1 VGAGRAAAEYRQ
13 RAEQHPWPPRWLRW
27 LPPSLILVT
36 TVLDHATPP
45 RYFFG
50 SLLSASV
57 VLAIFAYPP
66 LGVAATGATGCLL
79 LAVTQQFED
88 YIGPMTIVALIVLG
102 SVTVLSVVLCV
113 VLQRGES
120 RFRRVVA
127 VAEAAQLALLRP
139 LPDRIGSLRM
149 AGFYRAADDEA
160 LIGGDLYSVRPT
172 PFGTRVIVGDVK
184 GKGINATQTVATVI
198 STFQEAA
205 LLHPT
210 LPQVADRIDVALQLD
225 RDNPPPEPVS
235 DTPAE
240 PTAARAEGLADELFT
255 TAVLLEFSPDAR
267 TVRILDRGH
276 QPLVVIRPRAT
287 SVVETEHSLPLGMAD
302 LLTEPPGTTTCLLE
316 PGDIL
321 LAYSDG
327 VTEARDSTGT
337 FYPLPERLQ
346 RHCGDRTQ
354 PVSPS
359 DVISFLQEDVTRW
372 AHTLDDDVIAIA
384 FQRVRHGDP
393 QILTPTPS

>member
-1 VGAGRAAAEYRQ
+1 MASTLADPGDDGARSRDT
-13 RAEQHPWPPRWLRW
+13 P
-27 LPPSLILVT
+27 
-36 TVLDHATPP
+36 TVLFRIAADRIGRPGHLRLSSA
-45 RYFFG
+45 RCG
-50 SLLSASV
+50 SDR
-57 VLAIFAYPP
+57 AI
-66 LGVAATGATGCLL
+66 GCLF
-79 LAVTQQFED
+79 LAVTVQIED
-88 YIGPMTIVALIVLG
+88 YIGPMTVVALVVLG
-102 SVTVLSVVLCV
+102 SVTLLSVVLCV
-113 VLQRGES
+113 MLQRAAS
-120 RFRRVVA
+120 RYRRVLA

-172 PFGTRVIVGDVK
+172 PFGVRAIVGDVK

-235 DTPAE
+235 HTQPEHSADDAK
-240 PTAARAEGLADELFT
+240 GLVDELFT
-255 TAVLLEFSPDAR
+255 TAVLLEFTSDAR
-267 TVRILDRGH
+267 TVQVLDRGH
-276 QPLVVIRPRAT
+276 QPLLIVRRHTT
-287 SVVETEHSLPLGMAD
+287 SVVPAEHSLPLGMAD
-302 LLTEPPGTTTCLLE
+302 LLTEPPGTTACRLE

-337 FYPLPERLQ
+337 FYPLPERL
-346 RHCGDRTQ
+346 RHHYATSAQ

-359 DVISFLQEDVTRW
+359 DLISFLQEDVTRW
-372 AHTLDDDVIAIA
+372 AHTLGDDVIAIA
-384 FQRVRHGDP
+384 FQR
-393 QILTPTPS
+393 I

>member
-1 VGAGRAAAEYRQ
+1 MGVGRAAAEYRRQ
-13 RAEQHPWPPRWLRW
+13 AEQHPWPPRWLRW

-36 TVLDHATPP
+36 MALDHATPP

-50 SLLSASV
+50 SLLTASV
-57 VLAIFAYPP
+57 VLAIFVYRP
-66 LGVAATGATGCLL
+66 LGVAATGAIGCLF
-79 LAVTQQFED
+79 LAVTVQIED
-88 YIGPMTIVALIVLG
+88 YIGPMTVVALVVLG
-102 SVTVLSVVLCV
+102 SVTLLSVVLCV
-113 VLQRGES
+113 MLQRAAS
-120 RFRRVVA
+120 RYRRVLA

-172 PFGTRVIVGDVK
+172 PFGVRAIVGDVK

-235 DTPAE
+235 HTQPEHSADDAK
-240 PTAARAEGLADELFT
+240 GLVDELFT
-255 TAVLLEFSPDAR
+255 TAVLLEFTSDAR
-267 TVRILDRGH
+267 TVQVLDRGH
-276 QPLVVIRPRAT
+276 QPLLIVRRHTT
-287 SVVETEHSLPLGMAD
+287 SVVPAEHSLPLGMAD
-302 LLTEPPGTTTCLLE
+302 LLTEPPGTTACRLE

-337 FYPLPERLQ
+337 FYPLPERL
-346 RHCGDRTQ
+346 RHHYATSAQ

-359 DVISFLQEDVTRW
+359 DLISFLQEDVTRW
-372 AHTLDDDVIAIA
+372 AHTLGDDVIAIA
-384 FQRVRHGDP
+384 FQR
-393 QILTPTPS
+393 I

>member
-1 VGAGRAAAEYRQ
+1 MA
-13 RAEQHPWPPRWLRW
+13 
-27 LPPSLILVT
+27 
-36 TVLDHATPP
+36 LDHATPP

-50 SLLSASV
+50 SLLTASV
-57 VLAIFAYPP
+57 VLAIFVYRP
-66 LGVAATGATGCLL
+66 LGVAATGAIGCLF
-79 LAVTQQFED
+79 LAVTVQIED
-88 YIGPMTIVALIVLG
+88 YIGPMTVVALVVLG
-102 SVTVLSVVLCV
+102 SVTLLSVVLCV
-113 VLQRGES
+113 MLQRAAS
-120 RFRRVVA
+120 RYRRVLA

-172 PFGTRVIVGDVK
+172 PFGVRAIVGDVK

-235 DTPAE
+235 HTQPEHSADDAK
-240 PTAARAEGLADELFT
+240 GLVDELFT
-255 TAVLLEFSPDAR
+255 TAVLLEFTSDAR
-267 TVRILDRGH
+267 TVQVLDRGH
-276 QPLVVIRPRAT
+276 QPLLIVRRHTT
-287 SVVETEHSLPLGMAD
+287 SVVPAEHSLPLGMAD
-302 LLTEPPGTTTCLLE
+302 LLTEPPGTTACRLE

-327 VTEARDSTGT
+327 VTEARDSTGI

-346 RHCGDRTQ
+346 HHYATSAQ

-359 DVISFLQEDVTRW
+359 DLISFLQEDVTRW
-372 AHTLDDDVIAIA
+372 AHTLGDDVIAIA
-384 FQRVRHGDP
+384 FQR
-393 QILTPTPS
+393 I